1 MKKPR
6 LTISLRFSLIF
17 TAVVVLIIFGIAIA
31 NQILLERVYESEK
44 RRDLTEAYKTINA
57 LFSEDSGADSL
68 ELEKIYST
76 KNITV
81 YLMDEE
87 GNELFSS
94 SANANEIPPEPMWS
108 APSEN
113 RRPEGAFTP
122 DNTRPPEDRPT
133 DERSPDGH
141 SPDGH
146 SSDDRR
152 PGDDF
157 RRWQRDFDYHRLV
170 GQLDERLHGED
181 YVIENINDSRL
192 GSAFIQLTARLRNG
206 YVLYMRTP
214 AAAVDEAAATA
225 NRLLLFIGLAAV
237 IVSLIIIAFV
247 SGAVTKPVRE
257 LTDIA
262 RDMSELRFSRRY
274 TGRRSDEIG
283 DLGASI
289 NTLSGKLEQAITELK
304 ASNAQLEKDL
314 ELKNAID
321 RARKE
326 FISNASHELKTPLA
340 LISGYA
346 EGLRTNI
353 ASSAEDR
360 AFYCD
365 VIVDEAGRMDKII
378 KQLLT
383 INELESTDVC
393 DKREMDMSALVSD
406 IVKRA
411 GILAGQKGVEIDLH
425 CPDGITFVGDEQL
438 LGQAITNYITNAVH
452 YVDERKIIEVRLKK
466 TESGA
471 RFSVYNSGNHI
482 PEESADRIWDSFY
495 KLDKARTRAYGG
507 SGLGLAIVR
516 RSVELHGGKYGF
528 VNADGG
534 VEFYFEV

>member
-17 TAVVVLIIFGIAIA
+17 TAVVVLIIFGIATM
-31 NQILLERVYESEK
+31 NQILLSKVYESEK

-57 LFSEDSGADSL
+57 LFSEDSGVDSL

-94 SANANEIPPEPMWS
+94 SANANEIPPEPIW
-108 APSEN
+108 PDPPEN
-113 RRPEGAFTP
+113 RRPEGE
-122 DNTRPPEDRPT
+122 RRQW
-133 DERSPDGH
+133 DERPLWDEYPS
-141 SPDGH
+141 
-146 SSDDRR
+146 
-152 PGDDF
+152 GDDAGRPRDEF
-157 RRWQRDFDYHRLV
+157 RRGQRDFDYRWV
-170 GQLDERLHGED
+170 AGQIDERLHGED
-181 YVIENINDSRL
+181 YVIENINDNRL
-192 GSAFIQLTARLRNG
+192 GSVFIQLTARLRNG
-206 YVLYMRTP
+206 NILYMRTP
-214 AAAVDEAAATA
+214 AAAVDDAAATA

-237 IVSLIIIAFV
+237 IVSLIIIALV

-274 TGRRSDEIG
+274 SGRRSDEIG

-289 NTLSGKLEQAITELK
+289 NTLSGRLEQAITELK
-304 ASNAQLEKDL
+304 ASNARLEKDL
-314 ELKNAID
+314 ELKNAVD

-378 KQLLT
+378 KELLT
-383 INELESTDVC
+383 MNELESTDVC
-393 DKREMDMSALVSD
+393 DKRELELSALVRD

-411 GILAGQKGVEIDLH
+411 GILAGQKGVEIGLD
-425 CPDGITFVGDEQL
+425 CPDGITVLGDEQL

-452 YVDERKIIEVRLKK
+452 YVNERKIIKVRLKE
-466 TESGA
+466 TEGGA
-471 RFSVYNSGNHI
+471 RFSVYNSGNSI
-482 PEESADRIWDSFY
+482 PEESAGRIWDSFY
-495 KLDKARTRAYGG
+495 KIDKARTRAYGG
-507 SGLGLAIVR
+507 SGLGLSIVK
-516 RSVELHGGKYGF
+516 RSIELHGGKCGF
-528 VNADGG
+528 INRGDG
-534 VEFYFEV
+534 VEFFFEV